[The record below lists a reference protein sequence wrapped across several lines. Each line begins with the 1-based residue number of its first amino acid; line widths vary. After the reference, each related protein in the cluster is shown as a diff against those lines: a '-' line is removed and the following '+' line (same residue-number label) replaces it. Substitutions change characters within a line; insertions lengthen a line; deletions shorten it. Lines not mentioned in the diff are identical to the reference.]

1 MWVAVPGPKDRAK
14 PISERFT
21 EAEQERFRNLLE
33 LASRS
38 PFPGERENALAAATR
53 LADRHGMTLE
63 EAARGGPAPAPPPDE
78 SAAAA
83 AARAESVFARAVHM
97 MDAQLRA
104 DKARREAALRAARER
119 GLDADEAAP
128 RRAASRSGSR
138 RWRRNP
144 YVHARVLLRE
154 TALPL
159 NDIVDITGLDIYKV
173 VEMKLKMRE
182 EGSATARQ

>member
-1 MWVAVPGPKDRAK
+1 
-14 PISERFT
+14 
-21 EAEQERFRNLLE
+21 
-33 LASRS
+33 
-38 PFPGERENALAAATR
+38 
-53 LADRHGMTLE
+53 MTLE
-63 EAARGGPAPAPPPDE
+63 EAACGGSAPAQPPPLEE

-83 AARAESVFARAVHM
+83 ATRAESVFARAVHM

-119 GLDADEAAP
+119 GLDAGESAP
-128 RRAASRSGSR
+128 RRPSSRSSSR

-144 YVHARVLLRE
+144 YIHARVLLRE

-159 NDIVDITGLDIYKV
+159 RDIVDITGLDIYKV

-182 EGSATARQ
+182 EAGTEAREVAAVRARLRPEAPQIRRRRLPASPPPGLPARCRPT